1 MSGMAGA
8 LGVQLEKVAPDGGYK
23 LGEPTRALEPQDI
36 TRTVQTMYVVAA
48 FGLVLALIVA
58 SLRTG
63 IF

>member
-1 MSGMAGA
+1 
-8 LGVQLEKVAPDGGYK
+8 

-36 TRTVQTMYVVAA
+36 TRAVQTMYVVAA
-48 FGLVLALIVA
+48 FGLILTLGIA